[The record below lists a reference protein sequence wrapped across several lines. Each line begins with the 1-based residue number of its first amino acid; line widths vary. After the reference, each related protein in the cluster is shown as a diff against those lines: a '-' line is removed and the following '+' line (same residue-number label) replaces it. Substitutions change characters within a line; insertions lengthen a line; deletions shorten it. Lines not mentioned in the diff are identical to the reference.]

1 MIRSNEFVSRVN
13 YDESRR
19 VQCNV
24 HVTQMM
30 SALLIDLMDRN
41 QGLNSTNQK
50 KIIIIFTPS
59 EIAKLAIFGISFPT
73 TNKSST
79 Q

>member
-50 KIIIIFTPS
+50 KIIII
-59 EIAKLAIFGISFPT
+59 
-73 TNKSST
+73 
-79 Q
+79 